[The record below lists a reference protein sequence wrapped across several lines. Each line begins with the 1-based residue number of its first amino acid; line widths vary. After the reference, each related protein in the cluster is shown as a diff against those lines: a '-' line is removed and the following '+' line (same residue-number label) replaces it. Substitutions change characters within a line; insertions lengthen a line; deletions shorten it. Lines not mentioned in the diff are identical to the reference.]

1 MDQNLVQS
9 KQRGPLGKHI
19 WQILKRLARGE
30 NIVIYLSTD
39 MCPRQLK
46 KRRGE
51 RKGETGTFL
60 FLHPTR
66 RGSLRPPP
74 PARSRVP
81 ALAVPPISR
90 RRYPVAWRF
99 LGTASAGSSG
109 RPRCSRPRTAFYGVK
124 YILTVARRHKV
135 RHVKAIDE
143 RVRNAVMLYFVA
155 SDHVLVSA
163 SII

>member
-9 KQRGPLGKHI
+9 KQRGPLGKDI

-30 NIVIYLSTD
+30 NIGIDLSTD
-39 MCPRQLK
+39 MGPRFFNK
-46 KRRGE
+46 TEGRG
-51 RKGETGTFL
+51 KGETGTFL
-60 FLHPTR
+60 FLHSTR
-66 RGSLRPPP
+66 RGNLRLPP
-74 PARSRVP
+74 PARSRDG

-90 RRYPVAWRF
+90 HRYPVAWCL
-99 LGTASAGSSG
+99 LGTARAGSSG

>member
-9 KQRGPLGKHI
+9 KQRGPLGKDI

-39 MCPRQLK
+39 TGPVLPK
-46 KRRGE
+46 KRGGE

-60 FLHPTR
+60 FLHTTR
-66 RGSLRPPP
+66 RGRLRPPP
-74 PARSRVP
+74 PARSRVA

-90 RRYPVAWRF
+90 HRYPVAWCL
-99 LGTASAGSSG
+99 LGTARAASSG